1 MPQRLPFIFRFLGS
15 RRFCPGVGVWGA
27 AGLILTVMTGAAS
40 AAEMADTW
48 RKVDQ
53 PRDFVF
59 PRDHFT
65 HNDFRTEWWYATGRV
80 RTAEGRKFGYQF
92 TLFRRG
98 VRPPGDRAAARSRWV
113 VDHLPLGH
121 FALSD
126 VDGGKFYFDQRLER
140 GAFGRAG
147 FPEMPV
153 GGAPVENRLAWVGD
167 WEVALDPSG
176 FFSLKASQSG
186 AVLDLKLEPAG
197 APILQGLKGLSQ
209 KSAGAGNA
217 SYYYSMPRM
226 KTTGTVQVDG
236 KSLAVSGL
244 SWLDREW
251 ATNQLGAGQVGWD
264 WISLHLSD
272 GRDLMLYRLR
282 RADGSADEFSSGTLI
297 AADRGSRH
305 LGWQDF
311 SLTPQPGK
319 TWTSG
324 RSGGVY
330 PIAWRIEIPS
340 ESLVLNLSAALP
352 DQELALSPV
361 AYWEGAVDATGTASG
376 QPVTAEGYLE
386 MTGYSGPLQ
395 ALKQ

>member
-1 MPQRLPFIFRFLGS
+1 MGLGLFLG
-15 RRFCPGVGVWGA
+15 GAGAGA
-27 AGLILTVMTGAAS
+27 AEGPDDS
-40 AAEMADTW
+40 WQKAD
-48 RKVDQ
+48 R
-53 PRDFVF
+53 PRAFEF

-98 VRPPGDRAAARSRWV
+98 VRPPADRAEATSRWV

-147 FPEMPV
+147 FPDMAESS
-153 GGAPVENRLAWVGD
+153 GREKENRLAWVGD
-167 WEVALDPSG
+167 WELALGGDGS
-176 FFSLKASQSG
+176 FSVKASQSG
-186 AVLDLKLEPAG
+186 AILDLKLQPLG
-197 APILQGLKGLSQ
+197 APILQGAAGLSQ

-226 KTTGTVQVDG
+226 KTEGSVQVDG
-236 KSLAVSGL
+236 KSFAVSGL

-282 RADGSADEFSSGTLI
+282 RADRSADEFSSGTLI

-319 TWTSG
+319 TWTSA

-340 ESLVLNLSAALP
+340 ESLILNMSAAMP

-361 AYWEGAVDATGTASG
+361 AYWEGAVDAAGTASG
-376 QPVTAEGYLE
+376 QAVTAEGYLE